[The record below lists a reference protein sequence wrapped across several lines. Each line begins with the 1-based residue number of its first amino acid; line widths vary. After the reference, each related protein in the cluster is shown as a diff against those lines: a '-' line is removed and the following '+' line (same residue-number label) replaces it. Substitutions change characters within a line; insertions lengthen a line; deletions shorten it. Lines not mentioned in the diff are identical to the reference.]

1 MLKVG
6 GMSIDKNNQVI
17 WLVGA
22 SSGIGE
28 ALVRAL
34 NKEGSTIFISARN
47 QVALESIAHT
57 ANATVEVL
65 PLDITDVDSV
75 NAAAQHIQTS
85 AGWLDQVIVNAG
97 TCEYIDS
104 QQIDM
109 NAVKRVMDT
118 NFWGALNVINAAI
131 PLLKASRERKRD
143 KAPQLAIMSSSV
155 TYQALPRA
163 GAYGAS
169 KAALRYFVESLKLD
183 LQHEGIDIRVVS
195 PGFVKTP
202 LTDKNDFD
210 MPFIIEA
217 DEAAV
222 RIVKGLESSQFDI
235 HFPSRFTRIL
245 KAISLLPDAIRFK
258 LVGKASRNHPYSNA
272 ENHKQ
277 TMGAG
282 HSHSELRRP

>member
-1 MLKVG
+1 MELN
-6 GMSIDKNNQVI
+6 KNKQAIWVI
-17 WLVGA
+17 GA

-34 NKEGSTIFISARN
+34 NKGGSIVFISARN
-47 QVALESIAHT
+47 QAALESIAHT
-57 ANATVEVL
+57 ANATVDVL
-65 PLDITDVDSV
+65 PLDITNVDSV
-75 NAAAQHIQTS
+75 NAAAEYISQRVGH
-85 AGWLDQVIVNAG
+85 LDQVIVNAG

-104 QQIDM
+104 EQIDM

-118 NFWGALNVINAAI
+118 NFWGALNVINAAL
-131 PLLKASRERKRD
+131 PLLRNSVARSPD
-143 KAPQLAIMSSSV
+143 KAPQLAVMSSSV

-202 LTDKNDFD
+202 LTDKNDFA
-210 MPFIIEA
+210 MPFMLEA
-217 DEAAV
+217 DEAAA

-245 KAISLLPDAIRFK
+245 KAISLLPDTLRFK
-258 LVGKASRNHPYSNA
+258 LVGKASRNQQYSTSSEHQQSINA
-272 ENHKQ
+272 S
-277 TMGAG
+277 
-282 HSHSELRRP
+282 HSHTELRRP